1 MTYRFYTTTGDDG
14 YTGLLGEGRVA
25 KEDARIEALGA
36 IDEAM
41 AALGMARAASK
52 ARQTG
57 KLLLVVQRDL
67 YNLMA
72 EVSATPANAAKFR
85 QVGAARVT
93 WLEEQADSLSS
104 QVEVPREFILP
115 GDTLGGAALDLAR
128 TVVRRAERRV
138 SGLLHRGEIE
148 NTALL
153 RYLNRLS
160 SLCFVLELLENRTIR
175 KGGPTLAKAA

>member
-1 MTYRFYTTTGDDG
+1 MEKRFYTTKGDDG

-25 KEDARIEALGA
+25 KEEARIEALGT
-36 IDEAM
+36 IDEAN
-41 AALGMARAASK
+41 AALGMARSMCK

-57 KLLLVVQRDL
+57 KLLMAVQRDL
-67 YNLMA
+67 YHLMA
-72 EVSATPANAAKFR
+72 EVSSTPENAKKFR
-85 QVGAARVT
+85 KIDAGRLA
-93 WLEEQADSLSS
+93 WLEEQTDSLSA
-104 QVEVPREFILP
+104 QVELPREFILP

-138 SGLLHRGEIE
+138 AGLLHSREIE
-148 NTALL
+148 NPILL

-175 KGGPTLAKAA
+175 KEGPTLAKTA